1 MIGADAVGMSTVPE
15 AIVAKHMG
23 MKVAG
28 LSMLAN
34 SAAEPSGKP
43 IEHADVVSTATEMNA
58 DLLTLLQ
65 RFFDTYEA

>member
-1 MIGADAVGMSTVPE
+1 
-15 AIVAKHMG
+15 MG

-34 SAAEPSGKP
+34 EAAEPSGKP
-43 IEHADVVSTATEMNA
+43 IDHVDVLSTANEMNA
-58 DLLTLLQ
+58 DVLTLLQ